1 MKFSTLNFLSFVFH
15 FYVFIH
21 PLRFALPSVKLES
34 LTLRGHRMTS
44 SHSSKDP
51 LRPPVSGGQL
61 AGAVVVFSFPFVTN
75 SPPETG
81 ASTPQGGGGG
91 CFLSFRTLH
100 AASLLPRRIG
110 RKFSVYKVSFPFSH
124 FRFLSTPSASLV
136 PPVSGGQLAGAVIV
150 FSFLL
155 SPFSVS
161 LR

>member
-110 RKFSVYKVSFPFSH
+110 RKFSVFTFPFFIH
-124 FRFLSTPSASLV
+124 PLRFARPACLRGTV
-136 PPVSGGQLAGAVIV
+136 GWRGD
-150 FSFLL
+150 SFLL
-155 SPFSVS
+155 SPFSFFRFPKVVLS
-161 LR
+161 